1 MKTTKKILSIALV
14 LLMLGSALVCYTAAA
29 TAEKTFAYVNIYD
42 GNKLVLSM
50 YKAEKT
56 DEDGDGSW
64 TINDALITAHKAK
77 CKDGY
82 ASAASEWGTSITK
95 LWNDE
100 SGAFGYYLNN
110 KMVMTDVKEKLNET
124 TPDVIYAYVYSDK
137 TTWSDAYTFFDKTQF
152 TGNQNDKVTLKLSY
166 VSFDENYNQ
175 VDKPLADATIYFDAK
190 ETKFKTDANGE
201 VEITLP
207 SYSTIISAEKE
218 GMTIVPPVC
227 RFDKIEKSGSTLLIV
242 LIIVSVVIIAAVVC
256 VILFTNK
263 KKKQIEK

>member
-1 MKTTKKILSIALV
+1 MKTLKKITCLILIA
-14 LLMLGSALVCYTAAA
+14 LMLGSALVCYTAAA
-29 TAEKTFAYVNIYD
+29 KEKIFAYVNIYD
-42 GNKLVLSM
+42 GSKLVLSM

-82 ASAASEWGTSITK
+82 ASAASEWGTSIIK
-95 LWNDE
+95 LWGDE

-110 KMVMTDVKEKLNET
+110 KMVMTDVKEKLSET

-137 TTWSDAYTFFDKTQF
+137 TTWSDAYSYFDKTQF
-152 TGNQNDKVTLKLSY
+152 NADQNDKVTLKLCY

-190 ETKFKTDANGE
+190 ETKFKTNANGE

-207 SYSTIISAEKE
+207 TYSTVISAEKE
-218 GMTIVPPVC
+218 GMTIIPPVC
-227 RFDKIEKSGSTLLIV
+227 RFDKNEKSGSPLLIV

-263 KKKQIEK
+263 KKKAN